1 MQDMLVSLITLPEI
15 STLENKL
22 LSRNSIVIRRP
33 IAPEKKLLV
42 QWVENTFGNYWA
54 SETDVAFSKH
64 PIRCFVAQTKSKPI
78 GFSCYDTTSRGF
90 FGPTGVDSAYR
101 GIGVGKILL
110 VKALKAMREMNYGY
124 AIIGGVG
131 PAAYYEKTIGAT
143 LIEGSE
149 KNIYN
154 HLLKNNE

>member
-1 MQDMLVSLITLPEI
+1 MILRPE
-15 STLENKL
+15 
-22 LSRNSIVIRRP
+22 
-33 IAPEKKLLV
+33 AFLV
-42 QWVENTFGNYWA
+42 Q
-54 SETDVAFSKH
+54 
-64 PIRCFVAQTKSKPI
+64 
-78 GFSCYDTTSRGF
+78 
-90 FGPTGVDSAYR
+90 TGVDSAYR